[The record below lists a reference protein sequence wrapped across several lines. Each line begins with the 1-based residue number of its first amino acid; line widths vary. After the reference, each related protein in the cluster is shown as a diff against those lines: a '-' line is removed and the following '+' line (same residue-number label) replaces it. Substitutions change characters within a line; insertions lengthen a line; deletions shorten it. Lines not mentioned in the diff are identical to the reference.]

1 MIKINAFG
9 QCSEDIL
16 GTGIG
21 ECPITDLGDL
31 QGLGLLKK
39 GTTLSIAT
47 TDSFNETAFRALI
60 TDGKLHQV
68 INSYAFEDTTP
79 ESERSTSSVG
89 LMESV
94 RAGKPMYNFTFKKGL
109 GFHKAVYSL
118 KGQNRWDAMF
128 YFTKGILMAHNTS
141 KTSLKGFNAGMLD
154 VDSYKFKV
162 GAETEFSKATLQLVS
177 AEEFNTRW
185 VFFPYEEIGFNAL
198 EIDGV
203 VQAEVAINN
212 LPLGNADT
220 TIDVTLVDGYNS
232 SISYAS
238 LFDAVGDWK
247 VLVNGASVTI
257 SAVSFTGN
265 VVTLIIPELA
275 TGEVVEVSLNG
286 IVADTELKYYKSNT
300 ATVTVGI

>member
-47 TDSFNETAFRALI
+47 DSFDETAFRALI

-128 YFTKGILMAHNTS
+128 YFTKGILMAYNTS

-203 VQAEVAINN
+203 IQAEVALNVV
-212 LPLGNADT
+212 PSQGDT
-220 TIDVTLVDGYNS
+220 AIEVTLVDGYNS

-238 LFDAVGDWK
+238 LFDNVADWK
-247 VLVNGASVTI
+247 VLVDGVNTTI
-257 SAVSFTGN
+257 SAVSITGT
-265 VVTLIIPELA
+265 VATLTVASLSA
-275 TGEVVEVSLNG
+275 TEVVDVSLNG
-286 IVADTELKYYKSNT
+286 IVADAEMKYYKSNT
-300 ATVTVGI
+300 ASATVTV

>member
-1 MIKINAFG
+1 MININAFG
-9 QCSEDIL
+9 QCSDDIL

-39 GTTLSIAT
+39 GTNLTIA
-47 TDSFNETAFRALI
+47 TDSFDETAFRALI

-128 YFTKGILMAHNTS
+128 YFTKGILMAYNTS
-141 KTSLKGFNAGMLD
+141 KTQLKGFNAGMLD

-203 VQAEVAINN
+203 IQSEVA
-212 LPLGNADT
+212 LSAVPADTDT

-238 LFDAVGDWK
+238 LFDEVADWK
-247 VLVNGASVTI
+247 VNVNGSDVVI
-257 SAVSFTGN
+257 SAVSITGN
-265 VVTLIIPELA
+265 VATLTIPALA
-275 TGEVVEVSLNG
+275 SADVVNVSLNG
-286 IVADTELKYYKSNT
+286 IVADDELKYYKSNT
-300 ATVTVGI
+300 VTVTIA

>member
-1 MIKINAFG
+1 MININAFG
-9 QCSEDIL
+9 QCADDIL

-39 GTTLSIAT
+39 GTNLTIA
-47 TDSFNETAFRALI
+47 TDSFDETEFRALI

-128 YFTKGILMAHNTS
+128 YFTKGILMAYNTS
-141 KTSLKGFNAGMLD
+141 KTQLKGFNAGMLD

-203 VQAEVAINN
+203 IQSEVA
-212 LPLGNADT
+212 LNAIPSDT
-220 TIDVTLVDGYNS
+220 DTEIEVTLVDGYNS

-238 LFDAVGDWK
+238 LFDAAGDWL
-247 VLVNGASVTI
+247 VTVNGVSVVIPTVTI
-257 SAVSFTGN
+257 SGNIAVLQVPALASAD
-265 VVTLIIPELA
+265 VVN
-275 TGEVVEVSLNG
+275 VSLNG
-286 IVADTELKYYKSNT
+286 IVADDELKYYKSNT
-300 ATVTVGI
+300 VTVTIA

>member
-1 MIKINAFG
+1 MINVNAFG
-9 QCSEDIL
+9 QCADDIL

-31 QGLGLLKK
+31 MGLGLLKK
-39 GTTLSIAT
+39 GTALTIA
-47 TDSFNETAFRALI
+47 TDSFDETTFRGLI

-128 YFTKGILMAHNTS
+128 YFTKGILMATASS
-141 KTSLKGFNAGMLD
+141 KTYLKGFNAGMLD

-162 GAETEFSKATLQLVS
+162 GSETEFSKATLQLVS

-185 VFFPYEEIGFNAL
+185 AFFPYEEIGFNAL

-203 VQAEVAINN
+203 VQSEVAFDYVPVDLN
-212 LPLGNADT
+212 T

-232 SISYAS
+232 SISYAP
-238 LFDAVGDWK
+238 LFDAVGDWS
-247 VLVNGASVTI
+247 VLVDGASVTI
-257 SAVSFTGN
+257 SAVSISRTTA
-265 VVTLIIPELA
+265 TLTIPALA

-286 IVADTELKYYKSNT
+286 VVADSEMKYYKSNT
-300 ATVTVGI
+300 AKTEVTA

>member
-1 MIKINAFG
+1 MININAFG
-9 QCSEDIL
+9 QCSDDIL

-39 GTTLSIAT
+39 GTNLTIS
-47 TDSFNETAFRALI
+47 TDSFDEVAFRALI

-128 YFTKGILMAHNTS
+128 YFTKGILMAYNTS
-141 KTSLKGFNAGMLD
+141 KTQLKGFNAGMLD

-203 VQAEVAINN
+203 IQSEVSLNVGTTLNN
-212 LPLGNADT
+212 LDT
-220 TIDVTLVDGYNS
+220 DIELNLVDGYNT

-238 LFDAVGDWK
+238 LFDEFGDWL
-247 VLVNGASVTI
+247 VTVNGASVVI
-257 SAVSFTGN
+257 SAVTTSGN
-265 VVTLIIPELA
+265 VAVLTIPALA
-275 TGEVVEVSLNG
+275 TADVVNVSLNG
-286 IVADTELKYYKSNT
+286 IVADDELKYYKSNT
-300 ATVTVGI
+300 ITVTVA

>member
-47 TDSFNETAFRALI
+47 DSFDEIAFRALI

-141 KTSLKGFNAGMLD
+141 KTALKGFNAGMLD

-203 VQAEVAINN
+203 VQSEVAINN
-212 LPLGNADT
+212 LPLGNTDT

-238 LFDAVGDWK
+238 LFDAVGCWK

-257 SAVSFTGN
+257 SAASVTGN
-265 VVTLIIPELA
+265 VATLVIPALA
-275 TGEVVEVSLNG
+275 TGQVVEVSLKG

-300 ATVTVGI
+300 ATTVVV

>member
-47 TDSFNETAFRALI
+47 DSFDETAFRALI

-128 YFTKGILMAHNTS
+128 YFTKGILMAYNTS
-141 KTSLKGFNAGMLD
+141 KTALKGFNAGMLD

-203 VQAEVAINN
+203 IQAEVAFSGGEVGN
-212 LPLGNADT
+212 LDT
-220 TIDVTLVDGYNS
+220 QVAVELVDGYNS

-257 SAVSFTGN
+257 SAVSITGN
-265 VVTLIIPELA
+265 VATLTIPALA
-275 TGEVVEVSLNG
+275 TGQVVEVSLND
-286 IVADTELKYYKSNT
+286 IVADDELKYYKSNT
-300 ATVTVGI
+300 ATATVVV

>member
-1 MIKINAFG
+1 MININAFG
-9 QCSEDIL
+9 QCADDIL

-39 GTTLSIAT
+39 GTNLTIA
-47 TDSFNETAFRALI
+47 TDSFDETAFRTLI

-128 YFTKGILMAHNTS
+128 YFTKGILMAYNTS
-141 KTSLKGFNAGMLD
+141 KTQLKGFNAGMLD

-185 VFFPYEEIGFNAL
+185 VFFPYDEIGFNAL

-203 VQAEVAINN
+203 IQSEVALNAV
-212 LPLGNADT
+212 PADT
-220 TIDVTLVDGYNS
+220 DTEIEVTLVDGYNS

-238 LFDAVGDWK
+238 LFDVVGDWL
-247 VLVNGASVTI
+247 VTVNGVSVVI
-257 SAVSFTGN
+257 SNVVLAGN
-265 VVTLIIPELA
+265 VVTLIIPALA
-275 TGEVVEVSLNG
+275 STDVVNVSLNG
-286 IVADTELKYYKSNT
+286 IVADDELKYYKSNT
-300 ATVTVGI
+300 VTVTIA

>member
-47 TDSFNETAFRALI
+47 DSFYETSFRSLI
-60 TDGKLHQV
+60 TGGKLHQV

-128 YFTKGILMAHNTS
+128 YFTKGILMAYNTS
-141 KTSLKGFNAGMLD
+141 KNSLKGFNAGMLD

-203 VQAEVAINN
+203 VQSEVAFDSVPVN
-212 LPLGNADT
+212 LDT
-220 TIDVTLVDGYNS
+220 SIDVTLVDGYNS
-232 SISYAS
+232 SISYAP
-238 LFDAVGDWK
+238 LFDAVGDWS

-257 SAVSFTGN
+257 SAVSITGN
-265 VVTLIIPELA
+265 VATLEIPTLA
-275 TGEVVEVSLNG
+275 TADVVEVSLNG

-300 ATVTVGI
+300 ATATV

>member
-9 QCSEDIL
+9 ECADDIL

-31 QGLGLLKK
+31 QGSGFLKK
-39 GTTLSIAT
+39 GTNLTIA
-47 TDSFNETAFRALI
+47 TDSFDEAAFRALI
-60 TDGKLHQV
+60 TNGKLHQV
-68 INSYAFEDTTP
+68 VNSYAFEDTTP

-109 GFHKAVYSL
+109 GFHKALYSL
-118 KGQNRWDAMF
+118 KGQNRWDVMF
-128 YFTKGILMAHNTS
+128 YFTKGILMATNTA
-141 KTSLKGFNAGMLD
+141 KTQLKGFNAGMLD

-203 VQAEVAINN
+203 IQSEVA
-212 LPLGNADT
+212 LNAVPADTDT

-238 LFDAVGDWK
+238 IFDAVGDWL
-247 VLVNGASVTI
+247 VTVNGVSVVI
-257 SAVSFTGN
+257 SAVVIAGN
-265 VVTLIIPELA
+265 VATLTIPALA
-275 TGEVVEVSLNG
+275 STNVVEVSLNG
-286 IVADTELKYYKSNT
+286 IVVDGELKYYKSNT
-300 ATVTVGI
+300 VTVTIA

>member
-47 TDSFNETAFRALI
+47 DSFDETAFRALI

-128 YFTKGILMAHNTS
+128 YFTKGILMAYNTS
-141 KTSLKGFNAGMLD
+141 KTALKGFNAGMLD

-203 VQAEVAINN
+203 IQSEVTITSTPSN
-212 LPLGNADT
+212 LETELE
-220 TIDVTLVDGYNS
+220 VSLVDGYNS
-232 SISYAS
+232 SISYVS

-257 SAVSFTGN
+257 SAVSIVGN
-265 VVTLIIPELA
+265 LAIITIPALA
-275 TGEVVEVSLNG
+275 TDDVVEVSLNG

-300 ATVTVGI
+300 ATATVV

>member
-9 QCSEDIL
+9 QCADDIL

-31 QGLGLLKK
+31 MGLGLLKK
-39 GTTLSIAT
+39 GTALTIA
-47 TDSFNETAFRALI
+47 TDSFDETTFRGLI

-68 INSYAFEDTTP
+68 VNSYAFEDTTP
-79 ESERSTSSVG
+79 ESERSTSSTG

-94 RAGKPMYNFTFKKGL
+94 RSGKPMYNFTFKKGL

-128 YFTKGILMAHNTS
+128 YFTKGILMATASS
-141 KTSLKGFNAGMLD
+141 KTYLKGFNAGMLD

-162 GAETEFSKATLQLVS
+162 GSETEFSKATLQLVS

-185 VFFPYEEIGFNAL
+185 AFFPYEEIGFNAL

-203 VQAEVAINN
+203 IQTELSITSV
-212 LPLGNADT
+212 PGNTDT
-220 TIDVTLVDGYNS
+220 TISVSLVDGYNS
-232 SISYAS
+232 SVSYVP
-238 LFDAVGDWK
+238 LFDGVSDYK
-247 VLVNGASVTI
+247 VLVDGVSATI
-257 SAVSFTGN
+257 SAVSISGTTA
-265 VVTLIIPELA
+265 TLTIPALA
-275 TGEVVEVSLNG
+275 TGEVVKVSLNG
-286 IVADTELKYYKSNT
+286 IVSDAELKYYKSNT
-300 ATVTVGI
+300 ATATVIA

>member
-1 MIKINAFG
+1 MININAFG
-9 QCSEDIL
+9 QCADDIL

-31 QGLGLLKK
+31 QGSGFLKK
-39 GTTLSIAT
+39 GTNATIA
-47 TDSFNETAFRALI
+47 TDSFDETTFRALI

-109 GFHKAVYSL
+109 GFHKALYSL
-118 KGQNRWDAMF
+118 KGQNRWDVMF
-128 YFTKGILMAHNTS
+128 YFTKGILMATNTS
-141 KTSLKGFNAGMLD
+141 KTQLKGFNAGMLD

-203 VQAEVAINN
+203 IQSEVALNAPILDGDVDIN
-212 LPLGNADT
+212 
-220 TIDVTLVDGYNS
+220 VTLVDGYNS
-232 SISYAS
+232 SISYTS

-247 VLVNGASVTI
+247 VNVNGSDVVI
-257 SAVSFTGN
+257 SAVSITGN
-265 VVTLIIPELA
+265 VATLTVPVISPSA
-275 TGEVVEVSLNG
+275 SVVISLNG
-286 IVADTELKYYKSNT
+286 IVADDELKYYKSNS
-300 ATVTVGI
+300 VTVISIP

>member
-39 GTTLSIAT
+39 GTTLSIA

-162 GAETEFSKATLQLVS
+162 GTETEFSKATLQLVS

-203 VQAEVAINN
+203 VQAEVAFYSV
-212 LPLGNADT
+212 PADSDT
-220 TIDVTLVDGYNS
+220 TLEVTLVDGYNS

-238 LFDAVGDWK
+238 LLDTVGDWK
-247 VLVNGASVTI
+247 VLTNDGASRLII
-257 SAVSFTGN
+257 SAVQIASN
-265 VVTLIIPELA
+265 VVRLTIPALA
-275 TGEVVEVSLNG
+275 TGYVVEVSLNG
-286 IVADTELKYYKSNT
+286 IVADDELKYYKSNT
-300 ATVTVGI
+300 AKVTVV

>member
-1 MIKINAFG
+1 MININAFG
-9 QCSEDIL
+9 QCSDDIL

-39 GTTLSIAT
+39 GTNLTIA
-47 TDSFNETAFRALI
+47 TDSFDETAFRALI

-128 YFTKGILMAHNTS
+128 YFTKGILMAYNTS
-141 KTSLKGFNAGMLD
+141 KTQLKGFNAGMLD

-203 VQAEVAINN
+203 IQSEVA
-212 LPLGNADT
+212 LNAVPADTDT

-238 LFDAVGDWK
+238 LFDVVGDWL
-247 VLVNGASVTI
+247 VTVNGASVVI
-257 SAVSFTGN
+257 SAITIAGN
-265 VVTLIIPELA
+265 VATLTIPALA
-275 TGEVVEVSLNG
+275 SADVVNVSLNG
-286 IVADTELKYYKSNT
+286 IVADDELKYYKSNT
-300 ATVTVGI
+300 VSTVVTA

>member
-47 TDSFNETAFRALI
+47 DSFDETAFRALI

-128 YFTKGILMAHNTS
+128 YFTKGILMAYNTS
-141 KTSLKGFNAGMLD
+141 KTALKGFNAGMLD

-203 VQAEVAINN
+203 IQSEVAIDNF
-212 LPLGNADT
+212 PLGDT
-220 TIDVTLVDGYNS
+220 DTLIEVTLVDGYNS

-247 VLVNGASVTI
+247 VLVNGTSVL
-257 SAVSFTGN
+257 FRQFQ
-265 VVTLIIPELA
+265 LLE
-275 TGEVVEVSLNG
+275 
-286 IVADTELKYYKSNT
+286 IVQ
-300 ATVTVGI
+300 I

>member
-47 TDSFNETAFRALI
+47 DSFDETAFRALI
-60 TDGKLHQV
+60 TDGYLHQV

-79 ESERSTSSVG
+79 ESERSTSSIG

-109 GFHKAVYSL
+109 GFHKALYSL

-128 YFTKGILMAHNTS
+128 YFSKGILMAYNTS

-162 GAETEFSKATLQLVS
+162 SAETEFSKATLQLVS

-203 VQAEVAINN
+203 IQTQVDITNTLVN
-212 LPLGNADT
+212 LDT
-220 TIDVTLVDGYNS
+220 DIDVSLVDGYNS
-232 SISYAS
+232 SIYYTS
-238 LFDAVGDWK
+238 LFDTVGDWK
-247 VLVNGASVTI
+247 VLVNGTSVTI
-257 SAVSFTGN
+257 STVTITGN
-265 VVTLIIPELA
+265 VASLTIPAFA
-275 TGEVVEVSLNG
+275 TGDIVEVSLNG
-286 IVADTELKYYKSNT
+286 VVADSELKYYKSNT
-300 ATVTVGI
+300 ATETVTV

>member
-1 MIKINAFG
+1 MINVNAFG
-9 QCSEDIL
+9 QCADDIL

-31 QGLGLLKK
+31 MGLGLLKK
-39 GTTLSIAT
+39 GTALTIA
-47 TDSFNETAFRALI
+47 TDSFNETTFRTLI

-79 ESERSTSSVG
+79 ESERSTSSTG

-128 YFTKGILMAHNTS
+128 YFTKGILMATNTA
-141 KTSLKGFNAGMLD
+141 KTTLKGLNAGMLD

-203 VQAEVAINN
+203 IQSEIALTAVPANT
-212 LPLGNADT
+212 DT
-220 TIDVTLVDGYNS
+220 TVSVSLIDGYNS

-238 LFDAVGDWK
+238 LFDAVGDWQ
-247 VLVNGASVTI
+247 VLVDGTAVVI
-257 SAVSFTGN
+257 SAVSITGAN
-265 VVTLIIPELA
+265 AVLTIPALA

-286 IVADTELKYYKSNT
+286 VVADSEMKYYKSNT
-300 ATVTVGI
+300 ATAIVVV

>member
-9 QCSEDIL
+9 QCAGDNL

-21 ECPITDLGDL
+21 ECNLTDLGDL
-31 QGLGLLKK
+31 KGKGLLKK
-39 GTTLSIAT
+39 GTLLNVT
-47 TDSFNETAFRALI
+47 TDTFNEATFRQLI

-79 ESERSTSSVG
+79 ENERSTSSTG

-94 RAGKPMYNFTFKKGL
+94 REGKPMYNMTFKKGL

-128 YFTKGILMAHNTS
+128 YFTKGILMAYNTS
-141 KTSLKGFNAGMLD
+141 KTAIKGFNAGMLD

-162 GAETEFSKATLQLVS
+162 GSETEFSKSTLQLNS
-177 AEEFNTRW
+177 AEEFNTLW

-203 VQAEVAINN
+203 IQTELSITSVPND
-212 LPLGNADT
+212 GDT
-220 TIDVTLVDGYNS
+220 TINVSLVDGYNS
-232 SISYAS
+232 SVSYVP
-238 LFDAVGDWK
+238 LFDGVSDYK
-247 VLVNGASVTI
+247 VLVDGVSATI
-257 SAVSFTGN
+257 SAVSITG
-265 VVTLIIPELA
+265 TTAKLTIPALA
-275 TGEVVEVSLNG
+275 TGEVVKVSLNG
-286 IVADTELKYYKSNT
+286 IVSDAELKYYKSNT
-300 ATVTVGI
+300 ATATVIA

>member
-1 MIKINAFG
+1 MININAFG
-9 QCSEDIL
+9 QCADDIL

-31 QGLGLLKK
+31 QGSGFLKK
-39 GTTLSIAT
+39 GTTQTIA
-47 TDSFNETAFRALI
+47 TDSFDEATFRALI

-109 GFHKAVYSL
+109 GFHKALYSL
-118 KGQNRWDAMF
+118 KGQNRWDVMF
-128 YFTKGILMAHNTS
+128 YFTKGILMATNTA
-141 KTSLKGFNAGMLD
+141 KTQLKGFNAGMLD

-203 VQAEVAINN
+203 IQSEVA
-212 LPLGNADT
+212 LNAVPADTDT

-238 LFDAVGDWK
+238 LFDTVGDWL
-247 VLVNGASVTI
+247 VTVNGVAVVI
-257 SAVSFTGN
+257 SAVAIAGN
-265 VVTLIIPELA
+265 VATLTIPALA
-275 TGEVVEVSLNG
+275 STDVVEVSLNG
-286 IVADTELKYYKSNT
+286 IVVDGELKYYKSNT
-300 ATVTVGI
+300 ATVTIA

>member
-47 TDSFNETAFRALI
+47 DSFDETAFRALI

-109 GFHKAVYSL
+109 GFHKAVYYL

-128 YFTKGILMAHNTS
+128 YFTKGILMAYNTS
-141 KTSLKGFNAGMLD
+141 KTALKGFNAGMLD

-203 VQAEVAINN
+203 IQAEVAFDSV
-212 LPLGNADT
+212 PEDGNT
-220 TIDVTLVDGYNS
+220 SVKVTLVDGYNS

-238 LFDAVGDWK
+238 LFDTVGDWK
-247 VLVNGASVTI
+247 VLVAGVSATI
-257 SAVSFTGN
+257 SAVSITAN
-265 VVTLIIPELA
+265 VATLTIPALGLA
-275 TGEVVEVSLNG
+275 EVVEVSLNG

-300 ATVTVGI
+300 ATATVIA